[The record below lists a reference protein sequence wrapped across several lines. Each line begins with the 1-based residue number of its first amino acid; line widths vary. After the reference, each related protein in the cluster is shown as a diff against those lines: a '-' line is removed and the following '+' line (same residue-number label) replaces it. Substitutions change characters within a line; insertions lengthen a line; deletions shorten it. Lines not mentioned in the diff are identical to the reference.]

1 MTPAI
6 SSLLASGSESFK
18 RLNAALLQ
26 PPASSHVTTPSAPE
40 IVAQRGKDGARRIRQ
55 KTGDGMNGWEREFR
69 ESYLVPRWLHIHREV
84 SLPLANG
91 LRYKV
96 DFLCAHTGQI
106 WAGEVRDIIGYE
118 VKGQARAAGIAK
130 LKMAARLYPWI
141 GFRLVTKRKGSG
153 WDIQEIL
160 P

>member
-1 MTPAI
+1 MTRTGPVGI
-6 SSLLASGSESFK
+6 YEGGSASFK
-18 RLNAALLQ
+18 RLNAHLVAGQVLPVPQ
-26 PPASSHVTTPSAPE
+26 SE
-40 IVAQRGKDGARRIRQ
+40 IVAQKGKGGAKRIRQ
-55 KTGDGMNGWEREFR
+55 KAGDGMNGWEREFR